1 MISTLKKSLVVKEG
15 RLCLVPKKYPDWYG
29 IPNIGFIYHND
40 WTDPEI
46 EYDGEIL
53 NSHIVEDTMW
63 ESYNKDCEEMKKEPN
78 IDEFADYMREHADDV
93 YYFIGLAL
101 GRIEV

>member
-1 MISTLKKSLVVKEG
+1 MISTLKKSLAVKEG

-46 EYDGEIL
+46 EYEGEIL
-53 NSHIVEDTMW
+53 NSYIVEDSMW
-63 ESYNKDCEEMKKEPN
+63 SIYTEDCEETGKEPN
-78 IDEFADYMREHADDV
+78 IDEFADYMKDNTDEV
-93 YYFIGLAL
+93 YYLIELAL